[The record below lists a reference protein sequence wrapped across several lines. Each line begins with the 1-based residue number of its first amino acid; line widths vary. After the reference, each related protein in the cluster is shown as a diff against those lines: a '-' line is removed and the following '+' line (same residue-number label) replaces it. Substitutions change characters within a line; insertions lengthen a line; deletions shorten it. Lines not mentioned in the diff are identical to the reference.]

1 MITSGLKSKQR
12 QRLAWTRER
21 LLRERALALG
31 QAIDISTWKSY
42 GSALNSYLTFV
53 RIHQF
58 PVEPTPDTLSFFTV
72 FMCHH
77 IKPDSVN
84 SYLSGICQQLEPY
97 FPSIRQ
103 TRNSVLCR
111 RTLAGCKRLRG
122 VPTKRKRALTMDDLR
137 TVINHYSTSTSH
149 DDLLFVSQLLT
160 AFFALMRLGELT
172 ISDDKSIFDHRK
184 ITSRT
189 SVSVSDEDY
198 RFFLPS
204 HKADKFFEGNTVIIQ
219 HHDISIDPLSF
230 FKKYLISRDRLFP
243 FSPDLWL
250 RADGSR
256 PTRSF
261 FIHRMR
267 FFFKTDIAGQS
278 MRAGGATSLAENG
291 VPPNLI
297 QAIGRWASNTFQIYI
312 RKNPV
317 LLQALLFG
325 RAAHDPLFE

>member
-1 MITSGLKSKQR
+1 MIVSPVKSKQR
-12 QRLAWTRER
+12 KRLAWTRER

-31 QAIDISTWKSY
+31 QAIDTSTWKNY

-53 RIHQF
+53 RIHNF
-58 PVEPTPDTLSFFTV
+58 PVEPTPDSLSFFTV

-77 IKPDSVN
+77 IKPDSVD

-97 FPSIRQ
+97 FPSIRNI
-103 TRNSVLCR
+103 RKSMLCK

-122 VPTKRKRALTMDDLR
+122 TPTTRKRALTMSDLKL
-137 TVINHYSTSTSH
+137 VIHHYLSSESH

-160 AFFALMRLGELT
+160 GFFALMRLGELT
-172 ISDDKSIFDHRK
+172 VSDDKSLIDHRK
-184 ITSRT
+184 ITTRT
-189 SVSVSDEDY
+189 SVSISDNDY

-204 HKADKFFEGNTVIIQ
+204 HKADKTFEGNTIIIQ
-219 HHDISIDPLSF
+219 RHHISIDPVGF
-230 FKKYLISRDRLFP
+230 FKRYLVSRDRLFP
-243 FSPDLWL
+243 FSSDLWL

-256 PTRSF
+256 PSRSF
-261 FIHRMR
+261 FIRRMKI
-267 FFFKTDIAGQS
+267 FFESDVAGQS

-297 QAIGRWASNTFQIYI
+297 QAMGRWASSAFHIYI

-317 LLQALLFG
+317 FLQALLFG
-325 RAAHDPLFE
+325 RAAHDPLCL